1 MTVNISGTL
10 PDQPAIIV
18 CRHVSYA
25 DGPLLA
31 ALLGKPCL
39 FAVSPRFSGR
49 EPWRSLLRAYGRLAG
64 GHTMVPLSPDQPM
77 SLKTLLRHMDRG
89 GRVVIFP
96 EGDISPDGAPLPIQP
111 GAAALWVRS
120 GVDLVPIRYAGA
132 EHWRFL
138 APTGKHWLPRVDVE
152 IGERIP
158 APATTQS
165 AQEQIESV
173 LYRLPIGLRNGQERV
188 YIRAMN

>member
-1 MTVNISGTL
+1 
-10 PDQPAIIV
+10 
-18 CRHVSYA
+18 
-25 DGPLLA
+25 
-31 ALLGKPCL
+31 
-39 FAVSPRFSGR
+39 
-49 EPWRSLLRAYGRLAG
+49 
-64 GHTMVPLSPDQPM
+64 MVPLSPDQPM

-152 IGERIP
+152 IGGRIP